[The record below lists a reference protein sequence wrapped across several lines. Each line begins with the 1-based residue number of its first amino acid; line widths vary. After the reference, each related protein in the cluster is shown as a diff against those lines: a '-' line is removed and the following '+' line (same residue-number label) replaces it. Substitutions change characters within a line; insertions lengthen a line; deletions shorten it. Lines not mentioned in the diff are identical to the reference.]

1 MKDKITAILREKA
14 PLKAREIA
22 RKLDTDRRNVNQI
35 LHANSSIFVQ
45 DANDRWSLRDPDEL
59 VVEFSFEGWL
69 RPDQFEQV
77 LNGCGSPLD
86 SACARIRFIFP
97 EGLNILL
104 EAAARLLALCNQSI
118 YEGKSVSL
126 SLPDSKVLTY
136 LNRAGFFDLLDVDVA
151 VFPFRPKSSTAQ
163 SRQGQNSSLVEVAKI
178 DLTNIDTNVPH
189 RLREAVAAHAK
200 EHRQM
205 GSILSE
211 LFHNICEHSS
221 SPIPGF
227 AALQLYKRG
236 ADPYVSTVFS
246 DNGTGI
252 VGTLWPTLPK
262 ETRALLESSGKHAGV
277 ALIEKIFSDGHL
289 SRLQDAARGLGL
301 KSTSDYAEQFN
312 GSIVVRQET
321 FEVTLTYRRGEKK
334 FFHQLGLQSLR
345 GTQICVKFY
354 LTGRNEAR

>member
-1 MKDKITAILREKA
+1 MKDKITSILREKS

-22 RKLDTDRRNVNQI
+22 RKIDMDRRIVNQI
-35 LHANSSIFVQ
+35 LYANDSIFVK
-45 DANDRWSLRDPDEL
+45 DANDRWSLLVPDEL
-59 VVEFSFEGWL
+59 VLEFSFQGWL
-69 RPDQFEQV
+69 RPDQFELV
-77 LNGCGSPLD
+77 LKECGSPLD
-86 SACARIRFIFP
+86 SACTRIRFALP

-104 EAAARLLALCNQSI
+104 EAAARLLALCNQLI
-118 YEGKSVSL
+118 YEGKSVTL
-126 SLPDSKVLTY
+126 SLPDISVSTY
-136 LNRAGFFDLLDVDVA
+136 LNRAGFFDLLDLGVA
-151 VFPFRPKSSTAQ
+151 VVPSRPKSSMAQ
-163 SRQGQNSSLVEVAKI
+163 SRQGQNGSLVEVAKI
-178 DLTNIDTNVPH
+178 DLANVDINIPH
-189 RLREAVAAHAK
+189 RLREAVGAHAN
-200 EHRQM
+200 EQRQM

-246 DNGTGI
+246 DNGIGI

-289 SRLQDAARGLGL
+289 SRLKGAARGLGL
-301 KSTSDYAEQFN
+301 KSTSDYAGKFN

-321 FEVTLTYRRGEKK
+321 FEVTLSYRKGEKK
-334 FFHQLGLQSLR
+334 FSHKLGLQPLR

-354 LTGRNEAR
+354 LTGKNETR